1 MASISASCSAISS
14 PTPCSATAT
23 TWTRPSTTGLAKWRR
38 PRPNPRRTRRRGRRV
53 SEASVRAGEAGE
65 VLLAGVID
73 YSTGP
78 ALRKD
83 GQALIKASTAPALV
97 VDCSAVEKSSS
108 VGLALLLAFMR
119 DAGAAGK
126 PVSVRALPDG
136 MREIAHVSGLTE
148 LLGQH

>member
-1 MASISASCSAISS
+1 MS
-14 PTPCSATAT
+14 
-23 TWTRPSTTGLAKWRR
+23 K
-38 PRPNPRRTRRRGRRV
+38 
-53 SEASVRAGEAGE
+53 ASVRAGQPGE

-83 GQALIKASTAPALV
+83 GQALIKAGTAQAVV

-119 DAGAAGK
+119 DAAEGGK
-126 PVSVRALPDG
+126 ALSIRAMPQD
-136 MREIAHVSGLTE
+136 MREIAEVCELTQI
-148 LLGQH
+148 LGVH